1 MEKQHAE
8 DLRSRGLI
16 TGLLIAVLLLALPLA
31 VWLDLTNL
39 AEAALRRQASDLNS
53 VITSVR
59 GYYATN
65 VVGRVLANPG
75 STQVV
80 HNYETV
86 PGAIPIPATL
96 SLELGKVIG
105 AQQQNISYRFVSDF
119 PFKNRTAH
127 QLDEFEKS
135 SLESLRKNPDQ
146 KIVETTTSILSDSV
160 RIIAPVVM
168 GPACVSCHN
177 THPES
182 PKTDWK
188 VGDVRGIQEVVIA
201 QPIAA
206 NLFSFKYL
214 FAYFVL
220 AAISGISFLG
230 MQRRQALRIKGMNRE
245 LESANDFLATL
256 SMKIS
261 RYISPQ
267 VYKSIFSGQ
276 KDVTIHTERK
286 KLTIFFSD
294 IQNFT
299 ATTERL
305 QPELTTQ
312 LLNEYFTE
320 MSAIAQEY
328 GGTIDKFIGD
338 AMLIFFGDP
347 ETKGDRADAQACLRM
362 AWRMQ
367 RRLAELNAKWRA
379 AGIEQPFRA
388 RIGINSGYC
397 NVGNFGSA
405 DRMDY
410 TIIGAEANLAARLQS
425 IAEPGGIVIS
435 YETFALV
442 SDVITSHPLPPITMK
457 GISREVI
464 PYSVDSMI
472 DTSTDQSSV
481 VIERM
486 PGLDFYLDPAIVK
499 SADTE
504 RIRSVLLNALSSLDK
519 RRVNSAV

>member
-1 MEKQHAE
+1 MEKPSIE
-8 DLRSRGLI
+8 DFRSRGLR

-39 AEAALRRQASDLNS
+39 AEMALRRQASDLNS
-53 VITSVR
+53 VISSVR
-59 GYYATN
+59 GYYARN
-65 VVGRVLANPG
+65 VVARVLAHPG

-80 HNYETV
+80 HNYEEI

-105 AQQQNISYRFVSDF
+105 AQQENINYRFVSDF
-119 PFKNRTAH
+119 PFKNRAPH

-135 SLESLRKNPDQ
+135 ALESLRKNSNQ
-146 KIVETTTSILSDSV
+146 KIVDTSVSMFSDSV
-160 RIIAPVVM
+160 RLVAPVIM
-168 GPACVSCHN
+168 GAACVSCHD

-182 PKTDWK
+182 QKRDWK
-188 VGDVRGIQEVVIA
+188 VGDVRGIQEVSIT

-206 NLFSFKYL
+206 NLFSFKFL
-214 FAYFVL
+214 LAYFVL
-220 AAISGISFLG
+220 AAVCGVSFLSL
-230 MQRRQALRIKGMNRE
+230 QRRQAMRIKGMNRE

-305 QPELTTQ
+305 QPELITQ

-320 MSAIAQEY
+320 MSAIAHEY

-367 RRLAELNAKWRA
+367 RRLVELNAKWRA
-379 AGIEQPFRA
+379 QGIEQPFKA

-442 SDVITSHPLPPITMK
+442 NDVIISHALPAITMK

-464 PYSVDSMI
+464 PYAVDSMI
-472 DTSTDQSSV
+472 DRSADKGGV

-486 PGLDFYLDPAIVK
+486 PGLDLYLDPSVVK

-504 RIRSVLLNALSSLDK
+504 RVRSVLLGALSALDK
-519 RRVNSAV
+519 RQAKPAV